1 MVVPASRPAGAR
13 LGLAHSILAAV
24 LAARLDVYSLVEEGV
39 AALLALLVR
48 LAVVHMAHGRAVD
61 DVVLV
66 VHALVHLQQQSD
78 FTELSSIG
86 ECTDAHDT
94 LLRN

>member
-24 LAARLDVYSLVEEGV
+24 LAARLDVHGLVEERV

-48 LAVVHMAHGRAVD
+48 LAVVHMAHGCAVD

-66 VHALVHLQQQSD
+66 VHALVHLQQRTDLTQ
-78 FTELSSIG
+78 LSSI
-86 ECTDAHDT
+86 
-94 LLRN
+94 

>member
-24 LAARLDVYSLVEEGV
+24 LAARLDVHGLVEEGV
-39 AALLALLVR
+39 AALLALLMR
-48 LAVVHMAHGRAVD
+48 LAVVHMAHGCAVD

-66 VHALVHLQQQSD
+66 VHALVHLQQQSSIMH
-78 FTELSSIG
+78 LSSI
-86 ECTDAHDT
+86 
-94 LLRN
+94 

>member
-1 MVVPASRPAGAR
+1 M
-13 LGLAHSILAAV
+13 
-24 LAARLDVYSLVEEGV
+24 
-39 AALLALLVR
+39 R
-48 LAVVHMAHGRAVD
+48 LAVVHMAHGCAVD